1 MEPSQDITEDDLG
14 VAKDVPDKDILKV
27 SGQTDDLQEALETL
41 VDDDEE
47 ILIAYKLSS
56 LKCFSVLV

>member
-1 MEPSQDITEDDLG
+1 MEPSQDITGDDLG

-41 VDDDEE
+41 VDDDGE

-56 LKCFSVLV
+56 LQCFSVLV

>member
-27 SGQTDDLQEALETL
+27 SGQTDDL
-41 VDDDEE
+41 
-47 ILIAYKLSS
+47 
-56 LKCFSVLV
+56 